1 MIICLPPLCKSC
13 LEVSAAVSS
22 SFCSFFSL
30 SSLTVCALVRLLSS
44 HTRNDVSDLLFLVCT
59 FTCSLSLSSL
69 SLSPVESEHTRV
81 TGGNLLAVVIAP
93 ADGHEIIMF
102 VFNIC
107 QRERE
112 RESIWTHS
120 ISTAAALAIIS
131 AAPFLCS
138 IQRWCWWWL
147 WVLVTPCFKYS
158 PPPPPPQFLSN
169 LYSATT
175 LEGILSPHILTHTQ
189 LKSVDKVF
197 PLWFR
202 GWGGGGGG
210 GGGGI

>member
-81 TGGNLLAVVIAP
+81 IGGNLLAVVIAP

-112 RESIWTHS
+112 SERERESIWTHS
-120 ISTAAALAIIS
+120 ISTAAATGHYQR
-131 AAPFLCS
+131 CS
-138 IQRWCWWWL
+138 IL
-147 WVLVTPCFKYS
+147 VLHSAVVLVVVVGARDTML
-158 PPPPPPQFLSN
+158 QVL
-169 LYSATT
+169 TT
-175 LEGILSPHILTHTQ
+175 TTTTTISVKPLQCHHPGGNSQSSHPHTHTIEVSWQ
-189 LKSVDKVF
+189 SFSTL
-197 PLWFR
+197 
-202 GWGGGGGG
+202 
-210 GGGGI
+210 I